1 MQWKKQAA
9 LVLAVC
15 VLAQA
20 VPFWA
25 LAEGEPLPGD
35 EGQVCLCQ
43 ALCTQEEQ
51 NGDCPVCGVPGADL
65 SLCQG
70 QPAHEEEQQPA
81 PTPAEAQEPQPEAGL
96 LSAPQPRAGV
106 TKEVHYLDGD
116 GSEKTQ
122 TATLL
127 DGSETELTA
136 GWYLAEGEVEFT
148 QRPTVTGDVHLI
160 LADGCSL
167 AAPQGITVT
176 DEDDDVENGS
186 PNSLTIYGQ
195 QAGTG
200 ALTATAAANTGN
212 AGIGGLAGRDNIAH
226 GGAVTIHGGVIT
238 ATGGSSQW
246 DSGAGIGGA
255 NSGKGGSVTVTGG
268 LVSATGG
275 GSDYTTSAGVGGG
288 GHADG
293 GRVTVTGGQLT
304 ATGNTVGIGGGT
316 FGGGLQGS
324 GSFSLSGSGVVFATL
339 IQDKSGESSWQGL
352 VFSGSEGLVY
362 GDSLT
367 LAQSLTIPQGSTLYI
382 PQGSTLTV
390 PGLVNEGILF
400 NFGTLN
406 AGSLENTGKL
416 YSMQE
421 LAGATPISLQSAQY
435 LDENGRT
442 QTRADLIPLNGDMNS
457 WLSGWY
463 LVTGEVTLTQR
474 VQVKGDVHLI
484 LADGCSLTAQRGI
497 NLLEG
502 NSLTIYGQQEG
513 TGALTATGAMHGES
527 GIGGQYKENN
537 SGAFTMNGG
546 FVTAQGGGYA
556 AGVGGG
562 GTNTGGDTIT
572 LNGGR
577 LIAKSISAAA
587 AVGGGA
593 WDGVGLNVVFNGGYV
608 EVTGNIGAG
617 YDNSDAGSFTTGPDC
632 DGVLAVSGSIGDT
645 THEADWK
652 GIIFQGNSGKLYGDS
667 FTVDFD
673 WAVPSG
679 ATLTIDPG
687 QSLTLGQGTSFGN
700 GGTIQNEGTLDVS
713 GALVTAGGTV
723 SGSGSLAKG
732 SQAAPAAGEG
742 YTLDYTAETLN
753 ASSGFEAAADS
764 AASAGSASLALTPGS
779 SPYTVWVRRAENA
792 LASASGWTA
801 ATIPARPAAPAV
813 PKVQEKTDTIIR
825 LEWSYGLDYR
835 LEYSL
840 DGIQWESYGSFW
852 GLDPGRTYTIQ
863 ARKMATDSSF
873 SSLPASRQVTTL
885 NGDGSGMV
893 QSGETAWVNGNI
905 IQNSGSTVIMNGS
918 VRVTLTPAPSGGAAF
933 DAAGQVSLPDGTQV
947 TVGAGTP
954 VTISGSGAT
963 VDFDGRITLPGG
975 SSATV
980 DTGEGAVTIT
990 PPAGGGTLTPGGGVS
1005 LPDGTVVESGGTQ
1018 ISVNGDG
1025 ATLTPE
1031 GGIQLPD
1038 GGSAT
1043 VDTGKDT
1050 VIVTPPAGG
1059 GTLTP
1064 GSDGSLGLPGGSSL
1078 QDGEGAITLPDQ
1090 GGLLKPDGSVSYSVT
1105 LTFDSQGGSQV
1116 AGQTLEVGSLAKAP
1130 ANPAREGYTFTGWYR
1145 DAVCTQL
1152 WDFAAMPVKA
1162 NLTLYAGWQPVE
1174 QGGDQD
1180 GSGDSG
1186 SGSGS
1191 GSSGSGSEDSGAGAA
1206 STAVTTAGSAPVT
1219 GDPFRLG
1226 LWLTLGLTGLA
1237 IGAGVTLAERKARR
1251 Q

>member
-1 MQWKKQAA
+1 M
-9 LVLAVC
+9 
-15 VLAQA
+15 
-20 VPFWA
+20 
-25 LAEGEPLPGD
+25 
-35 EGQVCLCQ
+35 
-43 ALCTQEEQ
+43 
-51 NGDCPVCGVPGADL
+51 
-65 SLCQG
+65 
-70 QPAHEEEQQPA
+70 
-81 PTPAEAQEPQPEAGL
+81 
-96 LSAPQPRAGV
+96 
-106 TKEVHYLDGD
+106 
-116 GSEKTQ
+116 
-122 TATLL
+122 
-127 DGSETELTA
+127 
-136 GWYLAEGEVEFT
+136 
-148 QRPTVTGDVHLI
+148 
-160 LADGCSL
+160 
-167 AAPQGITVT
+167 
-176 DEDDDVENGS
+176 
-186 PNSLTIYGQ
+186 
-195 QAGTG
+195 
-200 ALTATAAANTGN
+200 
-212 AGIGGLAGRDNIAH
+212 
-226 GGAVTIHGGVIT
+226 
-238 ATGGSSQW
+238 
-246 DSGAGIGGA
+246 
-255 NSGKGGSVTVTGG
+255 
-268 LVSATGG
+268 
-275 GSDYTTSAGVGGG
+275 
-288 GHADG
+288 
-293 GRVTVTGGQLT
+293 
-304 ATGNTVGIGGGT
+304 
-316 FGGGLQGS
+316 
-324 GSFSLSGSGVVFATL
+324 
-339 IQDKSGESSWQGL
+339 
-352 VFSGSEGLVY
+352 
-362 GDSLT
+362 
-367 LAQSLTIPQGSTLYI
+367 
-382 PQGSTLTV
+382 
-390 PGLVNEGILF
+390 
-400 NFGTLN
+400 
-406 AGSLENTGKL
+406 
-416 YSMQE
+416 
-421 LAGATPISLQSAQY
+421 
-435 LDENGRT
+435 
-442 QTRADLIPLNGDMNS
+442 
-457 WLSGWY
+457 
-463 LVTGEVTLTQR
+463 
-474 VQVKGDVHLI
+474 
-484 LADGCSLTAQRGI
+484 
-497 NLLEG
+497 
-502 NSLTIYGQQEG
+502 
-513 TGALTATGAMHGES
+513 
-527 GIGGQYKENN
+527 
-537 SGAFTMNGG
+537 
-546 FVTAQGGGYA
+546 
-556 AGVGGG
+556 
-562 GTNTGGDTIT
+562 
-572 LNGGR
+572 
-577 LIAKSISAAA
+577 
-587 AVGGGA
+587 
-593 WDGVGLNVVFNGGYV
+593 GLNVVFNGGYV

-617 YDNSDAGSFTTGPDC
+617 YDNSDNGSFTTGQDC

-667 FTVDFD
+667 FTVDLD

-893 QSGETAWVNGNI
+893 QSGETAWVNGNT

-947 TVGAGTP
+947 TVGAGAH
-954 VTISGSGAT
+954 VTILGSGAT

-990 PPAGGGTLTPGGGVS
+990 PPAGGITMTPGGSVS

-1018 ISVNGDG
+1018 ITVNGDG
-1025 ATLTPE
+1025 ATLTPDGELQLPDGGSLTVDTGAGTVTVTPPAGGGTFTPGPDGSLSLPDGSAAENGGTQITVNGDGSTLTPE

-1078 QDGEGAITLPDQ
+1078 QDGEETITLPDQ

-1145 DAVCTQL
+1145 DAACTQL

-1162 NLTLYAGWQPVE
+1162 NLTLYAGWQPME

-1186 SGSGS
+1186 SGSGLGSS
-1191 GSSGSGSEDSGAGAA
+1191 GSGSGGSGSGSEDSGAGAA

-1237 IGAGVTLAERKARR
+1237 IGAGATLAERKARR

>member
-70 QPAHEEEQQPA
+70 QPAHEEEQQPT

-106 TKEVHYLDGD
+106 TKEVRYLDGD

-127 DGSETELTA
+127 DGSESELTA

-200 ALTATAAANTGN
+200 ALTATAAADTGN

-238 ATGGSSQW
+238 ATGGSSSGS
-246 DSGAGIGGA
+246 SGAGIGGA
-255 NSGKGGSVTVTGG
+255 GGGKGGSVTVTGG
-268 LVSATGG
+268 LVSAAGG
-275 GSDYTTSAGVGGG
+275 KATYNNSAGVGGG

-293 GRVTVTGGQLT
+293 GSVTVTGGQLT

-352 VFSGSEGLVY
+352 VFAGGEGFVY

-390 PGLVNEGILF
+390 PELINEGILF

-513 TGALTATGAMHGES
+513 TGALTATGYLNENS
-527 GIGGQYKENN
+527 GIGGRFNESN
-537 SGAFTMNGG
+537 SGAFTLNGG
-546 FVTAQGGGYA
+546 FVTARGGSYA
-556 AGVGGG
+556 AGIGGVGSTTGGG
-562 GTNTGGDTIT
+562 TIT
-572 LNGGR
+572 LNGGH
-577 LIAKSISAAA
+577 LVAE
-587 AVGGGA
+587 GGRQYNNILNGA
-593 WDGVGLNVVFNGGYV
+593 GIGGTGLNVVFNGGYV
-608 EVTGNIGAG
+608 EATGSVGG
-617 YDNSDAGSFTTGPDC
+617 STAGSFTTGPDC
-632 DGVLAVSGSIGDT
+632 DGVLVVKESGITDT
-645 THEADWK
+645 TQQAGWK

-667 FTVDFD
+667 FTVDLD

-801 ATIPARPAAPAV
+801 VTIPARPAAPAV

-893 QSGETAWVNGNI
+893 QSGETAWVNGNT

-947 TVGAGTP
+947 TVGAGAP

-980 DTGEGAVTIT
+980 DTGEGAVTVT
-990 PPAGGGTLTPGGGVS
+990 PPAGGGTFTPGSDGSLS
-1005 LPDGTVVESGGTQ
+1005 LPDGSAAENGGTQ
-1018 ISVNGDG
+1018 ITVNGDG
-1025 ATLTPE
+1025 STLTPE

-1078 QDGEGAITLPDQ
+1078 QDGEGTITLPDQ

-1145 DAVCTQL
+1145 DAACTQL

-1162 NLTLYAGWQPVE
+1162 NLTLYASWQPVE

-1226 LWLTLGLTGLA
+1226 LWLAMLACSLLTLGIT
-1237 IGAGVTLAERKARR
+1237 ARR
-1251 Q
+1251 RD